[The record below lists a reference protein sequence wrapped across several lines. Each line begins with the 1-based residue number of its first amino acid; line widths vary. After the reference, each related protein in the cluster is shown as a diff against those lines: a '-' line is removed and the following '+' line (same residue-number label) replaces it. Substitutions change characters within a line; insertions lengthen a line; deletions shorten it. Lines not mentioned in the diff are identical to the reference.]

1 MIKKGFIVLCLLALV
16 SCKSGG
22 LTIFGKKK
30 SASASSGSII
40 RTTKTPVLN
49 GSNAAKKE
57 TTKEVKTVT
66 LEATTKVQVTTAL
79 VQEYIQKYKDIAKED
94 MLKYGIPAS
103 ITLGQGILES
113 GAGTG
118 PLSMQANNH
127 FGIKCH
133 KEWTGDSIKYDDD
146 EAAECFRKYNNPEES
161 YRDHSLFLTSR
172 PRYASLFQL
181 PINDYK
187 SWAKGLKDAG
197 YATDPNYPTK
207 LYLLIERYNL
217 QQYDNEVL
225 GIERTTQDPV
235 KPVEKTTNPVVE
247 QPKSVPAP
255 VQSSVVTNAKTH
267 VVVKGDTLY
276 SLSKKYGIS
285 IDELKQKNALLEN
298 SISIGQ
304 ELIIQ

>member
-1 MIKKGFIVLCLLALV
+1 
-16 SCKSGG
+16 
-22 LTIFGKKK
+22 
-30 SASASSGSII
+30 
-40 RTTKTPVLN
+40 
-49 GSNAAKKE
+49 
-57 TTKEVKTVT
+57 
-66 LEATTKVQVTTAL
+66 
-79 VQEYIQKYKDIAKED
+79 
-94 MLKYGIPAS
+94 
-103 ITLGQGILES
+103 
-113 GAGTG
+113 
-118 PLSMQANNH
+118 
-127 FGIKCH
+127 
-133 KEWTGDSIKYDDD
+133 
-146 EAAECFRKYNNPEES
+146 
-161 YRDHSLFLTSR
+161 
-172 PRYASLFQL
+172 LFQL

-235 KPVEKTTNPVVE
+235 KPVEKTTDPVVE